1 MSNHKS
7 QRDPILTSNLNV
19 DEKNDE
25 ASLRPVRLVDYVGQ
39 YKVKENLKIYIE
51 AAKQREEAL
60 DHVIFY
66 GPPGLGKTTL
76 AHIIAREL
84 GVNIKATSG
93 PAIEHPGDLA
103 AILSNLGERDVFFI
117 DEIHR
122 LSSTI
127 EEVLYPAMEDFQ
139 LDLVIGQGPSART
152 LKLNLPHFTLIGA
165 TTRVGLLTAPLRDRF
180 GVISRLEFYN
190 PEELME
196 IVVRSAKILNISID
210 MEGAQ
215 ELARRSRGTPRIANR
230 LLRRVRDFAQIKA
243 GGIITLE
250 VARTALEQLEIDEQ
264 GFDAMDRKFLLTLI
278 QKFAGGPVGVETL
291 AAAMA
296 EEKDTLEDVCEPF
309 LIQSGYLDRTPRG
322 RQATALAYRYLELP
336 APLQSG
342 SAESEKSKINQAK
355 LW

>member
-1 MSNHKS
+1 LVAPKS
-7 QRDPILTSNLNV
+7 QRDPILTSNLNE

-25 ASLRPVRLVDYVGQ
+25 ASLRPFRLVDYVGQ
-39 YKVKENLKIYIE
+39 HKVKESLKIYIE
-51 AAKQREEAL
+51 AAKQRSEAL

-152 LKLNLPHFTLIGA
+152 LKLNLPRFTLIGA

-180 GVISRLEFYN
+180 GVISRLEFYA
-190 PEELME
+190 PDELTE
-196 IVVRSAKILNISID
+196 IVIRSAKILNISVD
-210 MEGAQ
+210 TEGAK
-215 ELARRSRGTPRIANR
+215 ELARRSRGTPRISNR

-243 GGIITLE
+243 EGMITLE
-250 VARTALEQLEIDEQ
+250 VARAALEQLEIDEQ

-278 QKFAGGPVGVETL
+278 QKFSGGPVGVETL

-309 LIQSGYLDRTPRG
+309 LIQNGYLDRTPRG
-322 RQATALAYRYLELP
+322 RQATALAYRFLGIQ

-342 SAESEKSKINQAK
+342 PAELERSKVNQSK